1 MGKPHQHGKVLQVRE
16 SSTSMEKFNKYGKV
30 PSE

>member
-1 MGKPHQHGKVLQVRE
+1 MGKPHQHGKVLQLRE
-16 SSTSMEKFNKYGKV
+16 SMEKFNKYGKV